1 MNIFNV
7 NVPKDSLSMIFD
19 EFNGVENYNTTLYLH
34 KSKIVYDEEDNKYS
48 AKLEIDLEQSSKK
61 DKLVKQI
68 FNKEYGSYIITFI
81 NIVEIFKYV

>member
-61 DKLVKQI
+61 
-68 FNKEYGSYIITFI
+68 I
-81 NIVEIFKYV
+81 N